1 MTAPQTMYTEAS
13 TSRRNTRTTMTDV
26 TKEELAELLLRVAEQ
41 RDRVAFE
48 RLFRFFGPKIR
59 SYGTK
64 HLRADG
70 QAMELVQETMLVVWR
85 KAHLYNA
92 EKGAATTWVF
102 TIMRNISFDMLRKVQ
117 SNREDNFSDEIWPIL
132 ESGQQDNETD
142 SGAQHMMD
150 QELLSF
156 IDELPEVQQQVVR
169 GVYLKQL
176 THQELSDQLNVPL
189 GTVKSRLRLGL
200 EKLRNHLEVNND

>member
-1 MTAPQTMYTEAS
+1 MTAPQTMYTE
-13 TSRRNTRTTMTDV
+13 TTISRRDTRANMTDV
-26 TKEELAELLLRVAEQ
+26 TKEELSALLLKVSED

-59 SYGTK
+59 SYGAK

-92 EKGAATTWVF
+92 DKGAATTWVF

-117 SNREDNFSDEIWPIL
+117 SNREDNFSDDIWPVL
-132 ESGQQDNETD
+132 ESGQQDNESD
-142 SGAQHMMD
+142 AGAQYMMD

-156 IDELPEVQQQVVR
+156 IDELPDVQQQVVR

-176 THQELSDQLNVPL
+176 THQELSEQLNVPL

-200 EKLRNHLEVNND
+200 EKLRNHLEVKQ

>member
-1 MTAPQTMYTEAS
+1 MTAPQTMYTE
-13 TSRRNTRTTMTDV
+13 TTISRRDTRANMTDV
-26 TKEELAELLLRVAEQ
+26 TKEELSELLAKVAED
-41 RDRVAFE
+41 RDRIAFE
-48 RLFRFFGPKIR
+48 HLFRFFGPKIR
-59 SYGTK
+59 AYGSK

-85 KAHLYNA
+85 KAHLYNSD
-92 EKGAATTWVF
+92 KGAATTWVF
-102 TIMRNISFDMLRKVQ
+102 TIMRNLSFDMLRKVQ
-117 SNREDNFSDEIWPIL
+117 SNREDNFSDDIWPIL

-142 SGAQHMMD
+142 SGAQSMMD

-156 IDELPEVQQQVVR
+156 IDELPAVQQQVVR

-176 THQELSDQLNVPL
+176 THQELSEQLNVPL

-200 EKLRNHLEVNND
+200 EKLRNHLEVKQ

>member
-1 MTAPQTMYTEAS
+1 MTAPQTMYTE
-13 TSRRNTRTTMTDV
+13 TTISRRDTRANMTDV
-26 TKEELAELLLRVAEQ
+26 TKEELSELLAKVAEDS
-41 RDRVAFE
+41 DRIAFE
-48 RLFRFFGPKIR
+48 HLFRFFGPKIR
-59 SYGTK
+59 AYGSK

-85 KAHLYNA
+85 KAHLYNSD
-92 EKGAATTWVF
+92 KGAATTWVF
-102 TIMRNISFDMLRKVQ
+102 TIMRNLSFDMLRKVQ
-117 SNREDNFSDEIWPIL
+117 SNREDNFSDDIWPIL

-142 SGAQHMMD
+142 SGAQSMMD

-156 IDELPEVQQQVVR
+156 IDELPAVQQQVVR

-176 THQELSDQLNVPL
+176 THQELSEQLNVPL

-200 EKLRNHLEVNND
+200 EKLRNHLEVKQ

>member
-1 MTAPQTMYTEAS
+1 MTAPQTMYTE
-13 TSRRNTRTTMTDV
+13 TTISRRDTRASMTDV
-26 TKEELAELLLRVAEQ
+26 TKEELSGLLLKVAEE
-41 RDRVAFE
+41 RDRAAFE

-59 SYGTK
+59 SYGSK

-70 QAMELVQETMLVVWR
+70 QAMELVQETMLVIWR

-117 SNREDNFSDEIWPIL
+117 SNREDNFSDDIWPVL
-132 ESGQQDNETD
+132 ESGQQDND
-142 SGAQHMMD
+142 VDPGAQYMMD
-150 QELLSF
+150 QELLTF

-176 THQELSDQLNVPL
+176 THQELSEQLNVPL

-200 EKLRNHLEVNND
+200 EKLRNHLEVKQ

>member
-1 MTAPQTMYTEAS
+1 MTAPQTMYTK
-13 TSRRNTRTTMTDV
+13 TTISRRDTRATMTDV
-26 TKEELAELLLRVAEQ
+26 TKEELSELLAKVAEN
-41 RDRVAFE
+41 RDRIAFE

-59 SYGTK
+59 AYGSK

-85 KAHLYNA
+85 KSHLYNSD
-92 EKGAATTWVF
+92 KGAATTWVF
-102 TIMRNISFDMLRKVQ
+102 TIMRNLSFDMLRKVQ
-117 SNREDNFSDEIWPIL
+117 SNREDNFSDDIWPIL
-132 ESGQQDNETD
+132 ESGQQDNDTD
-142 SGAQHMMD
+142 SGAQYMMD

-156 IDELPEVQQQVVR
+156 IDELPAVQQQVVR

-176 THQELSDQLNVPL
+176 THQELSEQLNVPL

-200 EKLRNHLEVNND
+200 EKLRNHLEVKQ